1 MRIVEIN
8 SVNKGSTGNIML
20 GVARVARNYG
30 HYVLVCYPK
39 SRDNMLKHKKGDYL
53 IGNRFSR
60 NVGRFLSQHFKSEHC
75 IHICST
81 LMLICKLMRFQP
93 DVIHVHNI
101 HDSFLNFPLF
111 FRYIKSAGI
120 PVVWTLHDCWLYTGH
135 CPYYVGTGCNMWQS
149 ECKGCKYYD
158 QYPHSSY
165 DDSSY
170 KFKMKQHILLG
181 LGQKLMLAPVSK
193 WLAAELKKSFLKNV
207 KCQVMPNGIDMK
219 VFKPTSEVGVR
230 DKYGIPDGRIILAA
244 ATEWSDRKGL
254 KDYYTLAKMLSKNEY
269 IVLVGIG
276 DDLMDNL
283 PTGIVGIKRTDSKE
297 DMAKLYSVANV
308 VLSLSYAETFGLTI
322 IESIACG
329 TPVVAYN
336 NTAQPELI
344 NSGNGM
350 IVETGNVDAVY
361 AAIQNVFARKKETWI
376 PLCHQSILKYDE
388 QKSYMEYLNLFKQII
403 HEQ

>member
-8 SVNKGSTGNIML
+8 SVNRGSTGNIML
-20 GVARVARNYG
+20 GVASVARDNGYD
-30 HYVLVCYPK
+30 VLVCYPK
-39 SRDNMLKHKKGDYL
+39 SRDNMLKYKKGDYL

-60 NVGRFLSQHFKSEHC
+60 NVGRLLSQHFKSEHC

-81 LMLICKLMRFQP
+81 LRLICKLKRFHP
-93 DVIHVHNI
+93 DVIHIHNI

-111 FRYIKSAGI
+111 FRYIKSAGMPI
-120 PVVWTLHDCWLYTGH
+120 VWTLHDCWLYTGH
-135 CPYYVGTGCNMWQS
+135 CTHYVGTGCNMWQI
-149 ECKGCKYYD
+149 ECKDCKYYD

-170 KFKMKQHILLG
+170 NFKLKQRILLG
-181 LGQKLMLAPVSK
+181 LGHKLVLAPVSK
-193 WLAAELKKSFLKNV
+193 WLADELKKSFLKNV
-207 KCQVMPNGIDMK
+207 KCQVMSNGIDMD
-219 VFKPTSEVGVR
+219 VFKPITAAGVR

-254 KDYYTLAKMLSKNEY
+254 RDYYMLAKMLSKNEY

-276 DDLMDNL
+276 NDLIENL
-283 PTGIVGIKRTDSKE
+283 PAGIVGVKRTDSKE
-297 DMAKLYSVANV
+297 DMAKLYSLANV

-344 NSGNGM
+344 NSENGL

-361 AAIQNVFARKKETWI
+361 AAIQQIFAQKKETWSF
-376 PLCHQSILKYDE
+376 LCRQSIVNKYDE
-388 QKSYMEYLNLFKQII
+388 QKLYKEYLNVFKQVIY
-403 HEQ
+403 E